1 MDENTNELYIAKN
14 IATSFQRL
22 RKIGG
27 FHVYD
32 NLRLLMKNNKY
43 SEIVKK
49 HMEYIVKTTRV
60 QVELIDRDITNNFYK
75 SMEINEVLCD
85 LYLIRI

>member
-1 MDENTNELYIAKN
+1 M
-14 IATSFQRL
+14 
-22 RKIGG
+22 
-27 FHVYD
+27 
-32 NLRLLMKNNKY
+32 MKNNKY

-85 LYLIRI
+85 LYLIQN

>member
-1 MDENTNELYIAKN
+1 MDSTTNELYIAKL
-14 IATSFQRL
+14 IATNFQKLRRL
-22 RKIGG
+22 GG

-43 SEIVKK
+43 SDIVKK

-60 QVELIDRDITNNFYK
+60 QVELVDQISMYSFYK
-75 SMEINEVLCD
+75 NMEINEVLCD
-85 LYLIRI
+85 MYLIRI